1 MTRIAPV
8 HAPFSPDIEPVLAE
22 LTPAGMTPLVL
33 FRTLARSPRV
43 FRKFRAGALLD
54 KGPLSLRHR
63 ELVILRTCALAGNE
77 YEWGVH
83 VTLFG
88 PRAGFTEAQLAATVH
103 GAGHWDAPEA
113 ALLAAA
119 EQLHDTTRLDDEA
132 WGALR
137 AHFDEPQVLEV
148 LAVAGFYRTVSLFV
162 NALQLPLES
171 YAARFPARPSGARNM
186 S

>member
-1 MTRIAPV
+1 MTRILPAQAPY
-8 HAPFSPDIEPVLAE
+8 AADIESMLAE
-22 LTPAGMTPLVL
+22 LTPPGMTPLVL

-43 FRKFRAGALLD
+43 FKKFRAGALLD

-83 VTLFG
+83 VTFFG
-88 PRAGFTEAQLAATVH
+88 SRAEFTEEQLAATVH

-113 ALLAAA
+113 ALLTAA
-119 EQLHDTTRLDDEA
+119 EQLHDTTRLDDDA
-132 WGALR
+132 WAALR

-171 YAARFPARPSGARNM
+171 YAARFPARPPSA
-186 S
+186 